1 MEPINKP
8 FRQNKPAHTNTGVAS
23 TDFLQAMCAQ
33 LGQHGIEPEQWL
45 KGSRVRRQMWESQN
59 ASVSLEQ
66 FEYLCHQAWHL
77 SQNPN
82 FGIDIGSS
90 LHTGGGGFFGFTV
103 MASANVHQLLSWL
116 IRYLN
121 TQTSLVKLAFTPT
134 DTAAVIELQKCQPL
148 STPTH
153 TLLAHSLLSSLA
165 NVITSITPNSDD
177 ARTDVVL
184 NMTNHANIDILSA
197 TQLDTHELAF
207 TVNKSP
213 HDTRA
218 PQLCFPR
225 HYLDNT
231 VSSANP
237 ITRSKAHKECELLLE
252 HPHDVVYNVRRYL
265 RQHGLNM
272 ALPDVAQGMH
282 ISARTLNR
290 QLAQL
295 NTHYQDVLDSM
306 RCELAMS
313 TLLKTDAPIN
323 EIASQLG
330 FATASN
336 FTRAFKHWL
345 DVSPRQFRQN
355 HRTTPSHLVS

>member
-1 MEPINKP
+1 MESINKP
-8 FRQNKPAHTNTGVAS
+8 FRQNKSAHGNTGVAS
-23 TDFLQAMCAQ
+23 TDFLQAMCTQ

-45 KGSRVRRQMWESQN
+45 KGSRVRRQMWESQ
-59 ASVSLEQ
+59 SVCVSLEQ

-82 FGIDIGSS
+82 FGIDIGNS

-103 MASANVHQLLSWL
+103 MACANVNQLLSWL

-134 DTAAVIELQKCQPL
+134 DTTAVIELQKCQPL

-165 NVITSITPNSDD
+165 TVITSITPNDD

-184 NMTNHANIDILSA
+184 HMAHHANMDILN
-197 TQLDTHELAF
+197 TTPLDTRALAF
-207 TVNKSP
+207 TLRASP
-213 HDTRA
+213 HDMRA

-225 HYLDNT
+225 SYLDNT
-231 VSSANP
+231 VTSAKP
-237 ITRSKAHKECELLLE
+237 ITRSKARKECELLLE
-252 HPHDVVYNVRRYL
+252 HPHDVVHNVRRYL

-272 ALPDVAQGMH
+272 TLPDVAQGMN
-282 ISARTLNR
+282 ISPRTLNR

-295 NTHYQDVLDSM
+295 NTHYQEVLDSM

-323 EIASQLG
+323 EIASDLG

-345 DVSPRQFRQN
+345 DMSPRQFRQN
-355 HRTTPSHLVS
+355 HRTTTSHLVS